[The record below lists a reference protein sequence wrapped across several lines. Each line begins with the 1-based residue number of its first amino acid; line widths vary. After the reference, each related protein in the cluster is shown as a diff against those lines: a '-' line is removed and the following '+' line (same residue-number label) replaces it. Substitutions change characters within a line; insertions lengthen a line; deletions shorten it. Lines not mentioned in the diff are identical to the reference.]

1 MENLV
6 NFGHREGHCLKFQNL
21 EDEKS
26 LKNQKSDK
34 PTCQQPTT
42 DQGCVSRPAHAV
54 TPRWLGH
61 HPPPRVGDVNR
72 SPPPLHAQPMQSPP
86 PHACHALISRSG
98 HAETPFPSSSSVATK
113 LLPHSALPL
122 TALLYSKRRALTTE
136 HRPRAPRSHAEPA
149 TTLSHRPP

>member
-1 MENLV
+1 LKSLENLKLCQKGKFFPVFRTIPMENLV

-34 PTCQQPTT
+34 PACQQPTT

-72 SPPPLHAQPMQSPP
+72 SPPQLHAQPMQSPP
-86 PHACHALISRSG
+86 PHACRALISRSG
-98 HAETPFPSSSSVATK
+98 HAETLFPYSSSVPPSSYPT
-113 LLPHSALPL
+113 LLCLS
-122 TALLYSKRRALTTE
+122 
-136 HRPRAPRSHAEPA
+136 PRSSTPSVEH
-149 TTLSHRPP
+149 